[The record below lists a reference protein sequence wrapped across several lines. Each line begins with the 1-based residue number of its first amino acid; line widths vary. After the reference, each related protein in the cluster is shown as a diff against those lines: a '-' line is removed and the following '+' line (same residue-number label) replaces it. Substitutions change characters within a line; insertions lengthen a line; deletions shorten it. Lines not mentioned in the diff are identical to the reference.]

1 MITTVALGLLG
12 ALTLTVARLVR
23 AGLLRLDPVGPRT
36 PGRLVMDPHSI
47 RWLLSILIVAILI
60 GSLTTRYEV
69 QQ

>member
-23 AGLLRLDPVGPRT
+23 AGLLRLDPAAPRT

>member
-1 MITTVALGLLG
+1 
-12 ALTLTVARLVR
+12 
-23 AGLLRLDPVGPRT
+23 
-36 PGRLVMDPHSI
+36 MDPHAL

>member
-1 MITTVALGLLG
+1 
-12 ALTLTVARLVR
+12 
-23 AGLLRLDPVGPRT
+23 
-36 PGRLVMDPHSI
+36 MDPHSI